1 MQLTHLSPL
10 VLVVISFLPL
20 TLTLATPTCIVPLPL
35 FFSLPYSFTLQVQ
48 NSTHPSI
55 HNHHVNFI
63 PQGTPG
69 DYRTVISPLGT
80 PHNLNLTDF
89 HLTFAGAGFTAY
101 LRAPIKTVYRQV
113 SFVNSPGDALEVMAK
128 YGCDDRGR
136 QQVEVTPYV
145 NEGKGLGFCVA
156 KNFFTG
162 EMGLYVKPR
171 EENVPA
177 CVEVKIAVKRTK

>member
-1 MQLTHLSPL
+1 MQLTHLFPL
-10 VLVVISFLPL
+10 VLVVIGFFPL
-20 TLTLATPTCIVPLPL
+20 TLTLATPTCIVPLII
-35 FFSLPYSFTLQVQ
+35 FFSIPYSFTLQVQ

-55 HNHHVNFI
+55 HNHFVNFI

-80 PHNLNLTDF
+80 PNNLNLTDT
-89 HLTFAGAGFTAY
+89 HLTFAGQGFTAY
-101 LRAPIKTVYRQV
+101 LKAPIKTVYRQV
-113 SFVNSPGDALEVMAK
+113 SFVNNPGNALELMAR
-128 YGCDDRGR
+128 YGCDDRGK

-145 NEGKGLGFCVA
+145 TNGVGLSFCVA

-171 EENVPA
+171 EGNVPA
-177 CVEVKIAVKRTK
+177 CVGVKVAVKPKK